1 VSTPFYVSPEQL
13 MKDRA
18 DYARKG
24 IARGRSV
31 AVLAYDGGI
40 LLVGENPSR
49 ALHKISEVYD
59 RIAFAAAGKYNEY
72 ENLRQAGVRVA
83 DTRGYL
89 YDRRDVSGR
98 GLANVYAQT
107 LGTIFSEASKPY
119 EVELI
124 IAEVGD
130 RPEEDQI
137 YRLTYD
143 GSVADAQDFVV
154 MGGPA
159 EAVSTVLKRTYV
171 PGATLGEVLRVAV
184 DALGRDGT
192 EPRTI
197 APNQLEVAVLDR
209 NRKQDRKFRRVAG
222 AQLAR
227 LLSDEPGAEDSLSD
241 NGAEPAAEESGAA
254 PSDTAAA
261 VEPEGSAAEAAA
273 TAEPDDDADVIDL
286 IDEVLEEEAGGADAE
301 AEGGDED
308 GSAEHE

>member
-1 VSTPFYVSPEQL
+1 MSTPFYVSPEQL

-31 AVLAYDGGI
+31 AVLAYDDGI

-130 RPEEDQI
+130 RPEDDQI

-171 PGATLGEVLRVAV
+171 AGATLGEVLRVAV

-209 NRKQDRKFRRVAG
+209 NRKQERKFRRVTG

-227 LLSDEPGAEDSLSD
+227 LLSDEPGAGDELGE
-241 NGAEPAAEESGAA
+241 NGNGEGPEASAEPAGSAEAPDTTAA
-254 PSDTAAA
+254 PTAAA
-261 VEPEGSAAEAAA
+261 D
-273 TAEPDDDADVIDL
+273 PDTDVIDL
-286 IDEVLEEEAGGADAE
+286 IDEVLDE
-301 AEGGDED
+301 EGGQD
-308 GSAEHE
+308 GSTAQE